1 MHYKK
6 FKLIALCAILAFIMA
21 FDLPALAAE
30 FPTKPV
36 TLVIPYPAGGSTD
49 LTGRALAN
57 AAKKYLGQPIIVEN
71 KSGGGGTVGP
81 SLVVPK
87 SPDGYTIGIITS
99 SPTIAYHM
107 GKLNFN
113 PVGDLTHILRWAG
126 YLFGLVVQTDSQWK
140 TIQEFIQYAKQNPQK
155 VSYGS
160 PGVGT
165 PPHLAMEELAAL
177 AGGIQ
182 FVHIPYKGGAE
193 SNAGLLGGHVD
204 SVSDSSGWAPL
215 VDGGKFRLLVTYGY
229 QRSTRYPQVPT
240 LKEVGYNMVSPG
252 PIGLIGPKDMPKPIV
267 AKLHDAFKKA
277 MDDADFQAVMKKL
290 DMIPLYLNS
299 EDYEKF
305 VRQDSERIGRLV
317 RKLGLD
323 KK

>member
-6 FKLIALCAILAFIMA
+6 CKLIALCAILAFIMA
-21 FDLPALAAE
+21 FDLPALAPE
-30 FPTKPV
+30 FPTKSI

-87 SPDGYTIGIITS
+87 PPDGYTIGIITS

-140 TIQEFIQYAKQNPQK
+140 TIQEFMQYAKQNPQK

-193 SNAGLLGGHVD
+193 SNTGLLGGHVD
-204 SVSDSSGWAPL
+204 SVSDSSGWGPL
-215 VDGGKFRLLVTYGY
+215 VDAGKFRLLVTYGY

-252 PIGLIGPKDMPKPIV
+252 PIGLIGPKNMPKPIV